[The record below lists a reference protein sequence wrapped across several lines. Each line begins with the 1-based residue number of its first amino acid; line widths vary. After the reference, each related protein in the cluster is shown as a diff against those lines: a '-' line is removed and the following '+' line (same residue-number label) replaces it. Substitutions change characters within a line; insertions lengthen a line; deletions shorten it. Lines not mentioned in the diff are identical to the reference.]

1 MKRTGDQHLVKEIN
15 RSIVL
20 ETIRRHSP
28 LSRAQTSALTG
39 LHKGTVS
46 SLVNELIESGLVIE
60 LGPGPSSGGRKP
72 VLLLFNKAAGYA
84 MGIDLGVNYILTIL
98 TDLEGNIVAEHK
110 ARIPDRSKDAV
121 LTQLKQSIHDMIQQ
135 APSSPYGIIG
145 IGIGFPGMVDDKGRV
160 KMAPNLQWG
169 ETDLHSLL
177 TEEFGCPVRIDNE
190 ANAGAMGE
198 KQFGAGRTF
207 SNIIY
212 VSVGIGI
219 GVGLV
224 INGELYRGSSG
235 FSGEMGHMTVE
246 ANGRPCGCGNQGCW
260 ELYASE
266 NALLEQAEALASSGF
281 SGKDHDRPFDLD
293 SLVQAAE
300 QQNPEVIQLFK
311 RIGESIGLGLSNIVN
326 TFNPELVIIGNRM
339 TTAQSWIK
347 QPMLD
352 TFNERTLPIH
362 RHRTSIEFSHLGTY
376 SAVLGASH
384 FAVSD
389 FFARLN
395 VKVN

>member
-46 SLVNELIESGLVIE
+46 SLVNELIESGLVVEI
-60 LGPGPSSGGRKP
+60 GPGPSSGGRKP
-72 VLLLFNKAAGYA
+72 VLILFNKTAGYA
-84 MGIDLGVNYILTIL
+84 VGVDLGVNYILTVL
-98 TDLEGNIVAEHK
+98 TDLEGNIVEEQSV
-110 ARIPDRSKDAV
+110 RIADRSKDAV
-121 LTQLKQSIHDMIQQ
+121 LTLLKQSIHDMIHQ
-135 APSSPYGIIG
+135 APPSPYGVIG
-145 IGIGFPGMVDDKGRV
+145 IGIGFPGIVDDKGSVR
-160 KMAPNLQWG
+160 MAPNLQWS
-169 ETDLHSLL
+169 ETDLYSLL
-177 TEEFGCPVRIDNE
+177 TEEFERPVTIDNE

-198 KQFGAGRTF
+198 KRFGAGRTF
-207 SNIIY
+207 SDVVY
-212 VSVGIGI
+212 VSIGIGI
-219 GVGLV
+219 GIGIV

-246 ANGRPCGCGNQGCW
+246 ANGRPCRCGNQGCW

-266 NALLEQAEALASSGF
+266 NALLEQAKALALSGL
-281 SGKDHDRPFDLD
+281 SGKDCDQALDLD
-293 SLVQAAE
+293 SLVQAAG
-300 QQNPEVIQLFK
+300 QQNPEVIRLFGQ
-311 RIGESIGLGLSNIVN
+311 IGESIGIGLSNIVN

-339 TTAQSWIK
+339 TIAQPWIK
-347 QPMLD
+347 PSMLD
-352 TFNERTLPIH
+352 TFNERVLPVH
-362 RHRTSIEFSHLGTY
+362 RHRTAIEFSCLGTH